1 MIFHLVISAL
11 FVGFCSE
18 KYPLH
23 VLKPCKIRAETVHL
37 LSDKQNRPIPYRLD
51 GIGLS
56 GRKFEPATQKHCLFT
71 WKYFLLRL
79 WNTLMVFP
87 VAEREGPTAP
97 VPVQRKMQDLLRSRI
112 ITFMRLLRLYTS
124 GKLFQTYKPEKNKE
138 VLVCRKSSFEN
149 LASERSVLRVWTIR
163 FRLTASLVFSR
174 TTPSSNVYLCAEK
187 QTSLQNRSCSFSPII
202 CRSSFFKSQWGKW
215 NPIFSIQIRFSVFRP
230 LQTLCAEVFNF
241 SRFRMELS
249 IYFV

>member
-1 MIFHLVISAL
+1 
-11 FVGFCSE
+11 
-18 KYPLH
+18 
-23 VLKPCKIRAETVHL
+23 
-37 LSDKQNRPIPYRLD
+37 
-51 GIGLS
+51 
-56 GRKFEPATQKHCLFT
+56 
-71 WKYFLLRL
+71 
-79 WNTLMVFP
+79 MVFP

-124 GKLFQTYKPEKNKE
+124 GKLFQTCKPEKNKE

-174 TTPSSNVYLCAEK
+174 ATPSSNVYLCAEK

-202 CRSSFFKSQWGKW
+202 CRSSFLKSQWGKW

-249 IYFV
+249 IYFVWDYSNVLHGEYQRWKKSSVSKQKIYSTWQAAKENV